1 VTAVESWTGP
11 TGTDQ
16 DFQLPRLAI
25 EVKSSAAKQP
35 RSIRVAS
42 ERQLDDSGVP
52 RLLLCLAVLDERRG
66 GSGESLNARVR
77 SLRERLTQAP
87 ARARLDRLLIQG
99 GYLPSHQGLYDEP
112 RYMLRETCFWQV
124 REGFPRLAGSD
135 LPEGVSE
142 CTYQVTLTGLD
153 AYRVP
158 DEEVKRLM
166 GESDE

>member
-1 VTAVESWTGP
+1 
-11 TGTDQ
+11 
-16 DFQLPRLAI
+16 
-25 EVKSSAAKQP
+25 
-35 RSIRVAS
+35 
-42 ERQLDDSGVP
+42 
-52 RLLLCLAVLDERRG
+52 
-66 GSGESLNARVR
+66 
-77 SLRERLTQAP
+77 
-87 ARARLDRLLIQG
+87 LLIQG